1 MTYDGLSESELAAR
15 VSARRC
21 LVLERVGST
30 LDVVHQLAADG
41 APAGTVVLA
50 DEQLAGRGQRGRKW
64 LSPPGSGIW
73 LGYLVRSDGPVG
85 GVMSLRVSLAAVAA
99 LGELDVPAAV
109 KWPNDVML
117 GSKKLAGILCEARSG
132 GSSGAAGADEASGGG
147 RGNGWVAVGIGIN
160 VRGPVPAEV
169 ADTAAAISEV
179 QPHVTRVDVLQRLI
193 PKLNAL
199 APAEVLTAVE
209 RAAYER
215 CDWLAGR
222 RIVEP
227 LKGRVEGVD
236 ADGALLVATA
246 RGRRR
251 VLAGSVVPG

>member
-1 MTYDGLSESELAAR
+1 MRYDGLSESQLAVQLGA
-15 VSARRC
+15 ARC
-21 LVLERVGST
+21 LVLDRAGST
-30 LDVVHQLAADG
+30 LDVLHQLAADG

-50 DEQLAGRGQRGRKW
+50 DEQLAGRGQRGRRW

-85 GVMSLRVSLAAVAA
+85 GVMSLRVGLAVVAA
-99 LGELDVPAAV
+99 LGELDVPAAL

-117 GSKKLAGILCEARSG
+117 GSRKLAGILCEAQSG
-132 GSSGAAGADEASGGG
+132 GSRGEPGADEARDAG
-147 RGNGWVAVGIGIN
+147 RDTGWVAVGIGIN
-160 VRGPVPAEV
+160 VHGPVPAEV

-179 QPHVTRVDVLQRLI
+179 QPHVTRLAVLHRLI
-193 PKLNAL
+193 PKLHAL
-199 APAEVLTAVE
+199 ASAEVLSAAE

-222 RIVEP
+222 RILEP

-251 VLAGSVVPG
+251 VVAGSVVPA